1 MGFKRSAVVPLEL
14 AITPRN
20 VLDDLSDER
29 KAVRRELER
38 VLSKWRFSRYCIPYR
53 YSSTIKLATDEHARS
68 LGITNADILKYESM
82 ILTAAQYLA
91 QKHPKQ
97 KITIR
102 AFQAPA
108 GVDAQI
114 PLGDRVT
121 VSYIL
126 HSNPLAALNF
136 IVIRDVEGVRA
147 MTVDQYEN
155 YVEAEEKLLATRPAL
170 MMQPLSY
177 TPPVSS
183 LTLASTLQV
192 STGVSGAKELSPKE
206 TATFQKPLTISI
218 LGDSIVS
225 PENRQR
231 KVNGLTMFAIA
242 PMDARSPAVKYQ
254 PSDGESPV
262 GAALMYKKSLR
273 SL

>member
-1 MGFKRSAVVPLEL
+1 MPLES
-14 AITPRN
+14 ATTPRN

-68 LGITNADILKYESM
+68 LGITDANILKYEGM
-82 ILTAAQYLA
+82 ILAAAQYLT
-91 QKHPKQ
+91 QKHLKQ
-97 KITIR
+97 RITIR

-136 IVIRDVEGVRA
+136 IVIRDVAGVRA

-155 YVEAEEKLLATRPAL
+155 YVEAEGRSLAAKSAPVVSAS
-170 MMQPLSY
+170 LSY
-177 TPPVSS
+177 TPPASAIT
-183 LTLASTLQV
+183 LTSTLRV
-192 STGVSGAKELSPKE
+192 STGVSGAKELSPVS
-206 TATFQKPLTISI
+206 TAFQKPLTISV
-218 LGDSIVS
+218 LGDSVVS
-225 PENRQR
+225 PENRHRQQR
-231 KVNGLTMFAIA
+231 KTKGSTLFAIVPA
-242 PMDARSPAVKYQ
+242 NVSSPEARYQ

-262 GAALMYKKSLR
+262 GAVLMYKKSLR